1 MEAARVAAELQAGG
15 VAAEVAVGGQ
25 GQLDVVAD
33 GALVFSKRSTGRF
46 PEPGEVERLVRALG
60 VGSSS

>member
-1 MEAARVAAELQAGG
+1 VGG

-46 PEPGEVERLVRALG
+46 PEPGEVERLVRALR